1 MKGNRT
7 INLSGLSVTVAEM
20 IETLKRVA
28 GAEVA
33 GRIRFA
39 RDESIERIVA
49 SWPGRFDTAR
59 ALALGFQGDND
70 FESLVQSY
78 RREALP
84 SAS

>member
-33 GRIRFA
+33 ARIRFE

-59 ALALGFQGDND
+59 ALALGFRGDKD